1 MYLEAVR
8 ALDRKDGVESLHVAA
23 YELREFMNA
32 LPRVLDVTVAPYEQV
47 QNKIQTLA
55 EQWRRRSSASNC
67 LKNGK
72 WTGSIDDPLE
82 QLLTHLGEFVAWV
95 DKQVPTRRT
104 EAVWVLKQLL
114 PTEHPMPAPL
124 LNTRVDEWSELLRYF
139 NNVAHHNT
147 VADGPQLAA
156 RVNDL
161 EVFLLEHLE
170 PRTFDDQDA
179 IDRLIAESEASS
191 DS

>member
-1 MYLEAVR
+1 M
-8 ALDRKDGVESLHVAA
+8 
-23 YELREFMNA
+23 
-32 LPRVLDVTVAPYEQV
+32 
-47 QNKIQTLA
+47 
-55 EQWRRRSSASNC
+55 
-67 LKNGK
+67 
-72 WTGSIDDPLE
+72 E
-82 QLLTHLGEFVAWV
+82 QLLTHVGEFVAWV
-95 DKQVPTRRT
+95 EKQVPTRRT
-104 EAVWVLKQLL
+104 EATWVLKQLL
-114 PTEHPMPAPL
+114 PTEHSMPAPL
-124 LNTRVDEWSELLRYF
+124 LKTRVDEWSDLLRYF
-139 NNVAHHNT
+139 NSLAHHNT